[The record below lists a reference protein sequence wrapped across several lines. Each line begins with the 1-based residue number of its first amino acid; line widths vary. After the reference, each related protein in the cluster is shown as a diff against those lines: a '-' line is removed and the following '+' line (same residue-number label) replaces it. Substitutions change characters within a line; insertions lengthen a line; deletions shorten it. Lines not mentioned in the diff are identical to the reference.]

1 MFGGLSQFALKM
13 TFVLQELGKKQ
24 FLSPAI
30 ETNAIQK
37 LAEYMTVYNKEE
49 PGPDDKPTCAICF
62 DMSGT
67 GKTTTI
73 MEASKNSGSIR
84 APISLIDNVLFKP
97 LLKSCKNM
105 GEQHNPP
112 LEPEDL
118 ISYSKV
124 EDYFEK
130 RFEIVLAQ
138 LFQSIIDKLGNIK
151 LGDTSIEITI
161 PKYISPT
168 KPGFDETMDSS
179 AAAYERLTEIVKG
192 LERLLVIHLDD
203 CQEFFCGLTKTTEIV
218 DGRLKAGEVM
228 GFALQN
234 FNQKVSALKK
244 CRHILWVFSG
254 TRPNLDLELKVAS
267 KFWEAYDVVDY
278 LFDFDNETISHL
290 LGKYFQL
297 DDISEALKE
306 KINHLCGPP
315 KLLTWFIVS
324 CQKFNLES
332 VDDLIEKWDTIE
344 EGAIGMYKKQIES
357 TVKYFG
363 YTDEMEIYARNLC
376 LLHTHGFIKNAD
388 GFLEFNNYPNSWLP
402 FTEAGLIRVRQVGA
416 VWKLYPPN
424 RFLVKIFE
432 KYVKWFTR
440 KNVEQLVTAIKFS
453 TSDHTAKGKVFEYL
467 FALELCSP
475 TDSPLWKELGKLGL
489 KPRTNWMPAVEKMGR
504 IDLAIDKSKV
514 YVMVDPDRSNSKTDV
529 LFFATSISLNS
540 EVRVLAQLT
549 IQKKNSTEKA
559 QTSFQGMLAYL
570 ANGYDFLSTSLHRL
584 VVGDGTTD
592 FLLFVSPRS
601 TVDFAPEH
609 KSAFKG
615 SDCHWIDSSNLS
627 SLLRFSLD
635 LCDPENVDDSL
646 NTLTN
651 FALSLDDKALASW
664 IKPSFNKRKRV
675 FESMDDFYQAL
686 KEYGLDEEQ
695 KDKVK
700 AIIEGQEILLKQLGN
715 LTDAK
720 LEKIGLV
727 LGLRDA
733 VLSVIENVGK
743 RPKIIQ

>member
-1 MFGGLSQFALKM
+1 M

-30 ETNAIQK
+30 ETKAIQK
-37 LAEYMTVYNKEE
+37 LAEYMTVYNNEE
-49 PGPDDKPTCAICF
+49 PGPFDKPTCAVCF

-73 MEASKNSGSIR
+73 VEASKNSKSIV
-84 APISLIDNVLFKP
+84 APISLIDDVLFKP
-97 LLKSCKNM
+97 LLKSCKTM
-105 GEQHNPP
+105 GTKQTPP
-112 LEPEDL
+112 LDLQDL
-118 ISYSKV
+118 ISYSNV

-138 LFQSIIDKLGNIK
+138 LFQSIIDKLINIDP
-151 LGDTSIEITI
+151 GATFIEITI

-179 AAAYERLTEIVKG
+179 AAAYERLTEIVKD
-192 LERLLVIHLDD
+192 LKRLLVIHLDD
-203 CQEFFCGLTKTTEIV
+203 CQEFFCGLTKTAEIV
-218 DGRLKAGEVM
+218 DGRLKVGEVM

-234 FNQKVSALKK
+234 FNQKVSSLKK

-278 LFDFDNETISHL
+278 LADFDNEIISHL

-324 CQKFNLES
+324 CQKFKLES
-332 VDDLIEKWDTIE
+332 VLDLTNEWDKIE
-344 EGAIGMYKKQIES
+344 EGAIGMYRKQIES
-357 TVKYFG
+357 TVKSFG
-363 YTDEMEIYARNLC
+363 YTDDMEIYARNLC

-388 GFLEFNNYPNSWLP
+388 GFLEFNDYPDSWLP

-416 VWKLYPPN
+416 IWKLYPPN

-432 KYVKWFTR
+432 KYVKWFTM
-440 KNVEQLVTAIKFS
+440 KNVQDLVSAIKFS
-453 TSDHTAKGKVFEYL
+453 SSDHTAKGKVFEYL

-475 TDSPLWKELGKLGL
+475 TDSPLWKELGKFGL
-489 KPRTNWMPAVEKMGR
+489 KPLTNWVPAVEKMGR
-504 IDLAIDKSKV
+504 IDSAIDKSKV
-514 YVMVDPDRSNSKTDV
+514 YVIVDPDRSNSKTDV
-529 LFFATSISLNS
+529 LFFANSISLNTQ
-540 EVRVLAQLT
+540 VRVFAQLT

-570 ANGYDFLSTSLHRL
+570 GKGYDFLSTGLQRL
-584 VVGDGTTD
+584 VLGDGTTD
-592 FLLFVSPRS
+592 LLLFVSPRS

-609 KSAFKG
+609 KSAFQG
-615 SDCHWIDSSNLS
+615 SDCHWLDSSNFS

-635 LCDPENVDDSL
+635 LCDPENIDDSL
-646 NTLTN
+646 TTLTN

-664 IKPSFNKRKRV
+664 IKPSLNKRKRG
-675 FESMDDFYQAL
+675 FQSMDDFYKAL
-686 KEYGLDEEQ
+686 EAIVGWENEDTET
-695 KDKVK
+695 VK
-700 AIIEGQEILLKQLGN
+700 NMFEVQRIKLPQLAT

-720 LEKIGLV
+720 LKEAGLIQ
-727 LGLRDA
+727 LGLREA
-733 VLSVIENVGK
+733 VLSVIENV
-743 RPKIIQ
+743 